1 MDDLLGDYVAFFDQ
15 QVSRLADLGISVA
28 TYRVSH
34 VAFRT
39 ESYQLY
45 LQARSRLEERC
56 VANVENV
63 WNGRPISKLLLAEPL
78 HLSTVHQCR
87 LIELIP
93 PPHQAEYAMGLEH
106 VGFALDGEFP
116 GFELRF
122 RGVLTGRQFQT
133 EDCQPYYI
141 RFADKTNVKFYVKTL
156 MEYCQ
161 SEGRVFDGIH
171 HAADSANAAQ

>member
-1 MDDLLGDYVAFFDQ
+1 MDNLLGDYVAFFDQ

-39 ESYQLY
+39 ESHQSY

-56 VANVENV
+56 VANVENA

-78 HLSTVHQCR
+78 RLSTVHQCD

-106 VGFALDGEFP
+106 VGFALDSEFSD
-116 GFELRF
+116 FESRF
-122 RGVLTGRQFQT
+122 RSVFTGRQFQT

-141 RFADKTNVKFYVKTL
+141 RFADKTNVKFYMKTL

-161 SEGRVFDGIH
+161 SEGRVFDGIYH
-171 HAADSANAAQ
+171 EGGNANAA